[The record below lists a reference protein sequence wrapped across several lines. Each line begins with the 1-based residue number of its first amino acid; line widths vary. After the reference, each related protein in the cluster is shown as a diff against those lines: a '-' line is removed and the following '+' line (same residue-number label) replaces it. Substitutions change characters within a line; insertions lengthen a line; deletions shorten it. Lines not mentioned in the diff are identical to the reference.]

1 MRRLLVTALALAAI
15 SPTAGAQTLFH
26 EDFEGAKPLDGWGG
40 NAGEIIEV
48 DGGHVLHIIQPAG
61 DEPPESAIATL
72 SLPAE
77 ELRGKRITLRGRVRA
92 EGLSAKPND
101 WNGVKVMLVL
111 EVGEGREYPQLDLL
125 SGSFPWGESFR
136 VIRAPEE
143 LTAATL
149 VLGLELVSGE
159 AWFDEIM
166 ITEGSGIWDQGQRQA
181 ERFKGH
187 DVERLRGAMHGP
199 NFVEEDFRALV
210 EDFGAN
216 HIRWQLNWVPMK
228 EAEDWAQDLEAY
240 DAWLA
245 EALEDCD
252 KAVALAEEL
261 GVLLLVD
268 LHTPPGGRADG
279 GVCRMFQERPYQE
292 KLLEAWDIIA
302 RRYAGRT
309 AVWAYDLINE
319 PVEGIVA
326 DGCMDWRALA
336 TAATDVIRAVDPG
349 KPVLVEPSPWGGPDG
364 FETLVPLDRERVIYG
379 FHMYLPHR
387 FTHQGVGDNPVG
399 FSYPGE
405 IDGRQW
411 DKEALR
417 EAMGAAA
424 EFQERFNVHIHVG
437 EFSAIRWA
445 PENSAYRYLRDVIE
459 LFEEHGWDWTYH
471 AFREWSGWSVEHT
484 TDPDNQARAETPTD
498 RELLMREW
506 FGRNER
512 PFGR

>member
-1 MRRLLVTALALAAI
+1 MRRFLLTALTLAAI
-15 SPTAGAQTLFH
+15 GPAATGQTLFH
-26 EDFEGAKPLDGWGG
+26 EDFEGDDPLARWGG
-40 NAGEIIEV
+40 NAGEIVEV
-48 DGGHVLHIIQPAG
+48 EGSRALHIAQLASDEPAG
-61 DEPPESAIATL
+61 HAVATL

-77 ELRGKRITLRGRVRA
+77 ALRGKRITLQGRVRA
-92 EGLSAKPND
+92 EGLSARPND

-125 SGSFPWGESFR
+125 SGSFPWGESLR
-136 VIRAPEE
+136 VIRVPEG

-166 ITEGSGIWDQGQRQA
+166 ISEGSGIWDQGQRQA

-187 DVERLRGAMHGP
+187 GLERLRGAMHGP
-199 NFVEEDFRALV
+199 SFVEEDFRALV
-210 EDFGAN
+210 SDFGAN

-240 DAWLA
+240 DEWLA
-245 EALEDCD
+245 GALEECD

-268 LHTPPGGRADG
+268 LHTPPGGRADA
-279 GVCRMFQERPYQE
+279 GVCRMFQDKRYQD
-292 KLLEAWDIIA
+292 KLLEAWDTIA
-302 RRYAGRT
+302 RRYVGRD
-309 AVWAYDLINE
+309 VIWAYDLINE

-336 TAATDVIRAVDPG
+336 TAATDTIRAVDPG
-349 KPVLVEPSPWGGPDG
+349 KPVLVEPSPWGGPGG
-364 FETLVPLDRERVIYG
+364 FETLVPLDRESVIYG

-399 FSYPGE
+399 FEYPGE
-405 IDGRQW
+405 VDGQWW

-417 EAMGAAA
+417 EAMRSAIA
-424 EFQERFNVHIHVG
+424 FQERFNVHIHVG

-459 LFEEHGWDWTYH
+459 LFEEYGWDWVYH
-471 AFREWSGWSVEHT
+471 AFREWSGWSVEHA
-484 TDPDNQARAETPTD
+484 TDPENEARAAEPTD
-498 RELLMREW
+498 RELLLRGW
-506 FGRNER
+506 FGLNEWPVER
-512 PFGR
+512 

>member
-1 MRRLLVTALALAAI
+1 MARFLLTACALAAL
-15 SPTAGAQTLFH
+15 SPLASGQTLFY
-26 EDFEGAKPLDGWGG
+26 EDFEGEDPLAGWGG
-40 NAGEIIEV
+40 NAGEVIEV
-48 DGGHVLHIIQPAG
+48 DGGHVLHIAQPAS
-61 DEPPESAIATL
+61 DEPAGHAIATL

-77 ELRGKRITLRGRVRA
+77 TLRGKRITLRARVRA
-92 EGLSAKPND
+92 EGLSAKPNP

-111 EVGEGREYPQLDLL
+111 EDGEAKEYPQLDLL

-136 VIRAPEE
+136 VIRVPEG

-166 ITEGSGIWDQGQRQA
+166 ITEGSGIWDQGERQK

-187 DVERLRGAMHGP
+187 DLERLRGAMHGP
-199 NFVEEDFRALV
+199 SFVEEDFRALV

-245 EALEDCD
+245 EALEECD
-252 KAVALAEEL
+252 RAVALAEEL

-268 LHTPPGGRADG
+268 LHTPPGGRTDA
-279 GVCRMFQERPYQE
+279 GVCRMFQEKRYQD
-292 KLLEAWDIIA
+292 KLLGAWDTIA
-302 RRYAGRT
+302 RRYVGRD
-309 AVWAYDLINE
+309 VIWAYDLINE
-319 PVEGIVA
+319 PVEGMVA

-336 TAATDVIRAVDPG
+336 TAATDVVRAIDPG

-364 FETLVPLDRERVIYG
+364 FESLVPLERERVIYG
-379 FHMYLPHR
+379 FHMYLPHS
-387 FTHQGVGDNPVG
+387 FTHQGVGENPVG
-399 FSYPGE
+399 FVYPGE
-405 IDGRQW
+405 VNGHYW

-417 EAMGAAA
+417 EAMRSAI

-445 PENSAYRYLRDVIE
+445 PENSAYRYLRDVID
-459 LFEEHGWDWTYH
+459 LFEEYDWDWTYH

-484 TDPDNQARAETPTD
+484 TDPENLAPAEEPTD
-498 RELLMREW
+498 RELLLREW
-506 FGRNER
+506 FARNER
-512 PFGR
+512 AIKR